1 MSQNTT
7 PISTNELTARLQK
20 AENIKARDGVVW
32 KDKFDR
38 THTIESAREL
48 PDDTPVR
55 LAGRVTALRWLGK
68 LMFGRIYDIDGEIQ
82 FSMSREELGE
92 ENYKF
97 ITRED
102 VKVSEIDDHE
112 IHIAEHTSF
121 MLSGEF
127 ANLCGA
133 NPELE
138 ETVLAHIRAHKKL
151 N

>member
-1 MSQNTT
+1 MFYFSASDIASDDVIFETKDEYSDSFAQRKEMIFALIEKGILNDEGEKMSNRMKMKVLD
-7 PISTNELTARLQK
+7 ILGYGIW
-20 AENIKARDGVVW
+20 ENGNDLKE
-32 KDKFDR
+32 K
-38 THTIESAREL
+38 HT
-48 PDDTPVR
+48 
-55 LAGRVTALRWLGK
+55 
-68 LMFGRIYDIDGEIQ
+68 
-82 FSMSREELGE
+82 SRATE

-133 NPELE
+133 NPSLE
-138 ETVLAHIRAHKKL
+138 ETVLAHIRAHKKMI
-151 N
+151 